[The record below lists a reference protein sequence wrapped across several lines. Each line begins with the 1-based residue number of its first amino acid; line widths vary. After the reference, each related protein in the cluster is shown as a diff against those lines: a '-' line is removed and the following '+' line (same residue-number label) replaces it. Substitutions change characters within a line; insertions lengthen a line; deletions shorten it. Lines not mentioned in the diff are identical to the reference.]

1 MKQNLTKSFTLL
13 IGGILIL
20 LLNVIPDHDLGGLIS
35 AASSGF
41 DLQSVPIAL
50 IGIALILAGTG
61 NIVKAEELNA
71 NPGAKKFVFIIL
83 GATLFC
89 FVALFLNGSVQIIIQ
104 VAAIIALLL
113 AYYLLKGGLSFS
125 FGNQATKGAL
135 WVLIGGLLFIYK
147 EIGGGIAFKII
158 ALIGI
163 VLFFLGLGKLV
174 HNLDEEGAKGAK
186 KIRIAL
192 ILLIVATFLDM
203 IPLMGLVAGIVSI
216 VAFIVELTGY
226 LRLKNSAAISEIG
239 QRGAKVLVINMVLLA
254 VASLFGI
261 IPFVGNMVVGIFSIV
276 GIVLWVVGWLRIEA
290 GTVNSLVRSTVAA

>member
-20 LLNVIPDHDLGGLIS
+20 LLNAIPDHDLGGLIS

-41 DLQSVPIAL
+41 DFQAIPVAL

-104 VAAIIALLL
+104 VVAIIALLL

-147 EIGGGIAFKII
+147 EIGDGIAFKII
-158 ALIGI
+158 ALAGVIT
-163 VLFFLGLGKLV
+163 FFLGLGKLV
-174 HNLDEEGAKGAK
+174 RSLDEEGAGGVK
-186 KIRIAL
+186 KIRIAV

-203 IPLMGLVAGIVSI
+203 LPLMGLIAGII
-216 VAFIVELTGY
+216 AIIAFIIELMGY
-226 LRLKNSAAISEIG
+226 IRLKGSESIGEIG
-239 QRGAKVLVINMVLLA
+239 QSGAKLLVINMVLLA

-261 IPFVGNMVVGIFSIV
+261 IPFVGNMVVSLVATMSLI
-276 GIVLWVVGWLRIEA
+276 LWCVGWLKIEQ
-290 GTVNSLVRSTVAA
+290 GTVK